1 MTDQSWADFRE
12 EAFGDAYMVWHDGP
26 DFTELRDRWRT
37 DPELVERML
46 LAGIA
51 DDDALASQAIGELD
65 LDADGKRRFAD
76 ALLALSPWG
85 TFEVRTAESLIT
97 LTGDERFASRIA
109 KVLTDPVHW
118 GDRIDA
124 AMSLKKYRPTEELI
138 TALEAG
144 LRDQDNLVRHHSA
157 ESLLAY
163 ARDPE
168 PDISAHDEDFGV
180 LVADDPKGWASLA
193 TKLGDAA
200 RRANSL
206 GGHAIDT

>member
-12 EAFGDAYMVWHDGP
+12 ETFGDAYMVWHDGP
-26 DFTELRDRWRT
+26 DFTELVERWET

-51 DDDALASQAIGELD
+51 DDDPLASQAIGELD
-65 LDADGKRRFAD
+65 LDEAGKQRFAD
-76 ALLALSPWG
+76 ALLKLAPWG
-85 TFEVRTAESLIT
+85 TFEVRTAESLIR

-124 AMSLKKYRPTEELI
+124 AMSLKKYHPTEELI
-138 TALEAG
+138 AALEAG
-144 LRDQDNLVRHHSA
+144 LRDPDNLVRHHSA

-163 ARDPE
+163 AKDPE
-168 PDISAHDEDFGV
+168 PDISQHDEDFGI
-180 LVADDPKGWASLA
+180 LVAEDPKGWAELA
-193 TKLGDAA
+193 TKLGEAA

-206 GGHAIDT
+206 GGHTIDT